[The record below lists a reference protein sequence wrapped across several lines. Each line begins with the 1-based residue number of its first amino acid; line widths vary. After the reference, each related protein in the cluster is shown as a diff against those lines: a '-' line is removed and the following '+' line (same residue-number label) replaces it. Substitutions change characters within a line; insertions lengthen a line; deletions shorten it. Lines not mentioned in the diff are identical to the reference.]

1 MATRLIW
8 FAQNSMQHNHDETV
22 MSGMPETPGGRS
34 WQPATGEASQ
44 AAATTGANDGVIPNP
59 PRGRLA
65 LDHVTKERRQKRAT
79 LPREKKNIMHIGTCN
94 VRTMRGLGNL
104 DLLIKE
110 LDNINMDITGLCET
124 RWDGEGHFQHGK
136 HTIIYCGSSTARNG
150 VAFIVML
157 HLYGQKKKAAKKAVD
172 KARNDMEADLYTKLD
187 EDAGKKMIYKM
198 ARQRNEYSK
207 DVKGGTFIKDRNGK
221 LVTSREEVLKV
232 WEGHYSE
239 LLNHEGNMSDLELPN
254 YVQGKLNVIEIT
266 DMEVT
271 RGLKGMKKG
280 REPGLDEMRTEMVDV
295 AGEIGVRWT
304 KRLLNTC
311 MKQCKVPEDWRT
323 GLIVPIWKRKG
334 DAQDPGKYTGITL
347 LSHIMKLLERILD
360 KRLRERVEPELGEE
374 QLGFRKGRGTTDG
387 MFSLRQLVEK
397 RLEKQGHM
405 ALAFVDLEKA
415 FDTVPRQMAITTL
428 RWMGAPE
435 SEVKMVE
442 AMYENTKAR
451 VVIGSGMSNEF
462 QVNIGL
468 RQGSALSPLLFI
480 LVMELISRKIS
491 TTDALRK
498 IMYAD
503 DIVIVAEHREELQGA
518 LEEWNDMFKKHGLNM
533 NLDKTEVMWVGKQ
546 REELNIRLEEKYIKQ
561 VKNFVY
567 LGGNISENGRVDVE
581 VRRRIQAGANAWRNV
596 EGVMVDRKI
605 SRKLKGK
612 VLDSCVVP
620 ASTYG
625 LETLALS
632 ELHQHKLQ
640 VCENNWIRKIAGVR
654 RVERRRMKDL
664 REEVGSKACIVGK
677 IVKSRM
683 KWAGHMVRMND
694 DKLPK
699 RAETKRQEGSRKRGR
714 PQLRWEDCVKRDLR
728 KAKEEEKWR
737 EKANNRD
744 RWKLITKV
752 AVLRSDQ

>member
-1 MATRLIW
+1 M
-8 FAQNSMQHNHDETV
+8 
-22 MSGMPETPGGRS
+22 
-34 WQPATGEASQ
+34 
-44 AAATTGANDGVIPNP
+44 
-59 PRGRLA
+59 
-65 LDHVTKERRQKRAT
+65 
-79 LPREKKNIMHIGTCN
+79 
-94 VRTMRGLGNL
+94 
-104 DLLIKE
+104 
-110 LDNINMDITGLCET
+110 
-124 RWDGEGHFQHGK
+124 
-136 HTIIYCGSSTARNG
+136 
-150 VAFIVML
+150 

-254 YVQGKLNVIEIT
+254 YVHGKLNVIEIT

-280 REPGLDEMRTEMVDV
+280 RAPGLDEMRTEMVDV

-334 DAQDPGKYTGITL
+334 DAQDPGKYRGITL

-405 ALAFVDLEKA
+405 TLAFVDLEKA
-415 FDTVPRQMAITTL
+415 FDTVPGQMAITTL

-451 VVIGSGMSNEF
+451 VVVGSGMSNEF

-503 DIVIVAEHREELQGA
+503 DLVIVAEHREELQVA
-518 LEEWNDMFKKHGLNM
+518 LEEWNDMFKKHGLKM

-546 REELNIRLEEKYIKQ
+546 RDELNIRLEEKDIKQ

-714 PQLRWEDCVKRDLR
+714 PQLRWEDCVKRDFR

-737 EKANNRD
+737 ENANNRD